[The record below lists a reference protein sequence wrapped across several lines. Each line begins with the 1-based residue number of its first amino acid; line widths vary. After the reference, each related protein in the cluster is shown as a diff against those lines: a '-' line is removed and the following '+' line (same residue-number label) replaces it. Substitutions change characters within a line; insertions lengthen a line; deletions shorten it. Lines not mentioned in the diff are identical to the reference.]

1 LWNIRQF
8 ETVFRI
14 DIEVVFHWKHTS
26 TRHSKT
32 C

>member
-1 LWNIRQF
+1 LQNTRQF

-14 DIEVVFHWKHTS
+14 DIKVVFRWKDIS